1 MKPLKDGPR
10 ESLKPG
16 PNVGRHAVLLND
28 PKVRSWWE
36 NKRLRSRLSADQYLR
51 QLGHLLER
59 MGEDTQSVIV
69 LAKKKPDRLRN
80 LLIKDAADL
89 KSDGKLD
96 SYISKFS
103 VGLKSYLKFNHVSF
117 DGYPSLSSITGAS
130 LSTERVP
137 TPEELGRVLERL
149 SLRGRVTALF
159 MAHSGV
165 RPGVLGAYQ
174 AERGLRL
181 RDIPDLKLDKV
192 PSFMEVPFV
201 VRVPADISKTRTAYT
216 TFGSSQLASAF
227 LAYLSERQEDGE
239 VLGPGSPV
247 VVVRTGSRGVALRTK
262 REAEFQTQFVTTT
275 KLMVELHA
283 ALKATAPEGVRWRPY
298 VLRGYCSTRLLMAEG
313 AGKLTRDLREAI
325 LGHDLGVS
333 GRYTLGKPWGPE
345 ILKDARKSYRRAES
359 YLNTVQSSA
368 GEDVFAEMRKGLL
381 LALEFPEEEVKA
393 MDLTEMSADKFH
405 ELVARKKS
413 EVAPISSGSIAR
425 PPLPSAP
432 RQNQKIVVEEEV
444 DDWVAQGWTVFTT
457 LGGGKRV
464 VLNPPLT

>member
-1 MKPLKDGPR
+1 MKPIKQDLPGTV
-10 ESLKPG
+10 KPG
-16 PNVGRHAVLLND
+16 PSVGRHAILLSD

-59 MGEDTQSVIV
+59 MGEDTRSVIG
-69 LAKKKPDRLRN
+69 LAKKEPDRLRN
-80 LLIKDAADL
+80 LLIKDAAEL
-89 KSDGKLD
+89 KRDGKLD

-181 RDIPDLKLDKV
+181 RDIPDLDLDKV
-192 PSFMEVPFV
+192 PSFAEIPFV

-216 TFGSSQLASAF
+216 TFGSSQLATAF

-247 VVVRTGSRGVALRTK
+247 VVARKGARGAALRTK
-262 REAEFQTQFVTTT
+262 QEAEFQTQFVSTT

-283 ALKATAPEGVRWRPY
+283 ALSSCAPAGVRWRPY

-313 AGKLTRDLREAI
+313 AGKVTRDLREAI

-333 GRYTLGKPWGPE
+333 GRYTLGKAWGPDL
-345 ILKDARKSYRRAES
+345 LKEARRSYQRAET
-359 YLNTVQSSA
+359 YLNTVQVNL
-368 GEDVFAEMRKGLL
+368 GEDVFMEMRKEILLGLGYSL
-381 LALEFPEEEVKA
+381 G
-393 MDLTEMSADKFH
+393 DLKEMELGEIGNEKFQ
-405 ELVARKKS
+405 ELVAAKRAEMVASVSHLTPPSIVARRTQKVVDES
-413 EVAPISSGSIAR
+413 EIDQY
-425 PPLPSAP
+425 L
-432 RQNQKIVVEEEV
+432 
-444 DDWVAQGWTVFTT
+444 DQGWTVHTT

-464 VLNPPLT
+464 VLNSPWT